1 MINLRQVRIKTRVT
15 GAFGLVLLALVALTL
30 VGIMRVNKINASLAT
45 INDVNSVKETYAIA
59 FRGSVHDRAI
69 AIRDVVLV
77 SPAQLDDVLQLIKQR
92 SDAYQ
97 AASGPLDAMVVQ
109 RSLASDEE
117 RAILASIQAD
127 EQRTEPLIA
136 GVIAKRQA
144 GDLVGAQQ
152 LVLDQARPAFVQWLN
167 DVNHFIDT
175 EEQLNQIQAR
185 YARGVGH
192 DFQLL
197 MVLLTI
203 AAIVAGGAIALW
215 ITRDIGRALGG
226 EPDDVRHLA
235 EQIRKGSLID
245 EVRLRNGDTDSILAT
260 MDRMRGAL
268 REVVVGVNS
277 HADAVLAASL
287 QIAQGNVDLSDRTES
302 QSASLQ
308 ETSSSMEELTATVKQ
323 NSAHAMEASDLATSA
338 EAVAAQGSASMRELV
353 QTMDDISASSTRI
366 ADITAVI
373 EGIAFQTNILA
384 LNAAVEAA
392 RAGEQ
397 GRGFAVVASEV
408 RFLAQRASTAAKE
421 IKTLIE
427 ESVQQVRTGTSK
439 VGDAGMTMEEILR
452 AVRQVNAIMGEIA
465 TASDQQNRG
474 IDQVAL
480 SIARIDDATQ
490 QNATLVEEAA
500 SAAQSLSDKAHALRD
515 AVAVFDVNT
524 GQGRRGL
531 AGADRASP
539 STLYNRAVMS
549 AA

>member
-1 MINLRQVRIKTRVT
+1 MLNLQRIRIKTRVT
-15 GAFGLVLLALVALTL
+15 GAFGLVLLALVVLTL
-30 VGIMRVNKINASLAT
+30 VGIARVNKINASLAT

-69 AIRDVVLV
+69 AIRDVVLT
-77 SPAQLDDVLQLIKQR
+77 PPTQLDDVLQLIKQR
-92 SDAYQ
+92 NDAYQ
-97 AASGPLDAMVVQ
+97 AAAGPLDAMVVQ
-109 RSLASDEE
+109 RALASDQE
-117 RAILASIQAD
+117 RAILASIKSD
-127 EQRTEPLIA
+127 EQRTAPLIA
-136 GVIAKRQA
+136 DAIAKRQA
-144 GDLVGAQQ
+144 GDLSGAQQ

-167 DVNHFIDT
+167 DINHFIDT
-175 EEQLNQIQAR
+175 EEQLNQVQAH

-197 MVLLTI
+197 MVLLTACAI
-203 AAIVAGGAIALW
+203 AVGGAIALW
-215 ITRDIGRALGG
+215 ITRDIARTLGG
-226 EPDDVRHLA
+226 EPDDVRDLA
-235 EQIRKGSLID
+235 ERIRAGSLID
-245 EVRLRNGDTDSILAT
+245 EVRLRDGDKNSILAT
-260 MDRMRGAL
+260 MVRMRSAL
-268 REVVVGVNS
+268 HEVVAGVNS

-308 ETSSSMEELTATVKQ
+308 ETSASMEELTATVKQ
-323 NSAHAMEASDLATSA
+323 NSAHAVAASGLATTA
-338 EAVAAQGSASMRELV
+338 EAVAAQGSASIREMV

-366 ADITAVI
+366 ADITSVI

-397 GRGFAVVASEV
+397 GRGFAVVAAEV
-408 RFLAQRASTAAKE
+408 RSLAQRASTAAKE

-427 ESVQQVRTGTSK
+427 ESVQQVRIGSSK
-439 VGDAGMTMEEILR
+439 VGDAGTTMEEILR
-452 AVRQVNAIMGEIA
+452 AVRQVNTIMGEIA

-490 QNATLVEEAA
+490 QNAALVEQAT

-515 AVAVFDVNT
+515 AVAVFDVDET
-524 GQGRRGL
+524 RARR
-531 AGADRASP
+531 AAIDVDRADSP
-539 STLYNRAVMS
+539 VRYGRTAVP
-549 AA
+549 AV